1 MKTFYFFLLLLVFQI
16 IISDCYLHSP
26 RGSNDRNCEKTQQR
40 TNANRLF
47 DSQNNAQGGYACP
60 RAVGGPSVITPTMY
74 YYTGSKL
81 YIEWTNQHS
90 CGNPN
95 ANCELILQYMC
106 SDTAPGLRDGTPSS
120 ATDTATDSLTT
131 TNMNDARQGS
141 HEQYSNYQKCS
152 IRNRNTQLFIADQN
166 IATNA
171 AATNTRQ
178 NANGQQYGWECQEE
192 RDYYPYWH
200 PTPWRDIAI
209 LTTNVSRCSWYLSQS
224 ENVLGRGDCMDP
236 TKTNYLSFNNPTTCQ
251 VGGGVWVL
259 SPANGNPPPTCQQA
273 DWSRDN
279 HLGNGL
285 SGIPLNYWWTIPNTP
300 NPACVFRIRYN
311 VSTGDYPWD
320 LDASKNGKAS
330 PVYQDQYVNAGYNQT
345 FSLAL
350 NTDQYGRTFQDRSYV
365 FSIVQRPSTVSPS
378 TNIWNLG
385 VRGKRGNIV
394 DTYPAVEY
402 DFSPQTLHVSGQ
414 EYIHFQW
421 VGSDYNPN
429 NTPNDAV
436 GGPLDPVDGGA
447 RADRSNIVQ
456 EATQDVNFPRNATQV
471 SMFLTPTGSPDIN
484 TINLL
489 AMINQPG
496 LFTTNPTTMCLNQT
510 ALTIKNGGNTQN
522 VFTDS
527 QNCMKLNN
535 APTPYFDGG
544 LVMMRAS
551 GMFSYYSTRNNNFSN
566 RSQKGVII
574 VTGGEFNFS
583 PKIIF
588 NISLL
593 LMCLLFILL

>member
-1 MKTFYFFLLLLVFQI
+1 MLMQDI
-16 IISDCYLHSP
+16 I
-26 RGSNDRNCEKTQQR
+26 K
-40 TNANRLF
+40 
-47 DSQNNAQGGYACP
+47 
-60 RAVGGPSVITPTMY
+60 
-74 YYTGSKL
+74 
-81 YIEWTNQHS
+81 
-90 CGNPN
+90 
-95 ANCELILQYMC
+95 
-106 SDTAPGLRDGTPSS
+106 
-120 ATDTATDSLTT
+120 
-131 TNMNDARQGS
+131 
-141 HEQYSNYQKCS
+141 
-152 IRNRNTQLFIADQN
+152 
-166 IATNA
+166 
-171 AATNTRQ
+171 
-178 NANGQQYGWECQEE
+178 
-192 RDYYPYWH
+192 
-200 PTPWRDIAI
+200 
-209 LTTNVSRCSWYLSQS
+209 
-224 ENVLGRGDCMDP
+224 
-236 TKTNYLSFNNPTTCQ
+236 
-251 VGGGVWVL
+251 
-259 SPANGNPPPTCQQA
+259 
-273 DWSRDN
+273 
-279 HLGNGL
+279 
-285 SGIPLNYWWTIPNTP
+285 
-300 NPACVFRIRYN
+300 
-311 VSTGDYPWD
+311 
-320 LDASKNGKAS
+320 
-330 PVYQDQYVNAGYNQT
+330 T